1 MNERS
6 FANKEIYYVFASVLF
21 VRSHN
26 YHVADL
32 LILKYDRFKGNNGGL
47 MMIYHV
53 MHQST
58 YEVKKLTPA
67 DIIDMDTDSEDRI
80 IVHGTDQEYYFL
92 LASKD
97 LIKD

>member
-1 MNERS
+1 
-6 FANKEIYYVFASVLF
+6 
-21 VRSHN
+21 
-26 YHVADL
+26 
-32 LILKYDRFKGNNGGL
+32 
-47 MMIYHV
+47 MIYHV